1 MLTLS
6 SKEDTSA
13 IHDTLNTKIDEVQ
26 VTLDKNTKATEDLLN
41 TISDQQILITN
52 LDKKVSQLEEDLD
65 YRDTRIS
72 KLEKK
77 IDIMELEK
85 RKFNLIV
92 HGVTEGGE
100 DARSIIGSLLS
111 DLRSGLTLKDCGS
124 IYRIGQLSDH
134 KQKSRPILVQLDK
147 LQHKSSIFKNVIHL
161 QGLTK
166 WKHVSVSDDLTP
178 EAAHKKADLRAVLNL
193 AKLKGINAS
202 WKGQAIV
209 VNEKRYTHS
218 NLNELPNE
226 LSIENAKTLKIDHG
240 IVFQGEHSFL
250 SNFHR
255 AALDLPSG
263 SFQNVEQAYVH
274 ACALHCNTPPIAA
287 EILKTPDPYTCK
299 RLGKQIKTTAEW
311 DRTKISVL
319 ENLVRAKFTQNPS
332 LAEKL
337 VLTGNVKLFEC
348 TRDRFFG
355 VGVPFSQHRRIGLT
369 NPGRNKLEEI
379 LQEIRQELQQ

>member
-1 MLTLS
+1 MGTAGTAGTGNTDPPPPQATAITTPLENKVTLDLLYKTMLTLS

-26 VTLDKNTKATEDLLN
+26 VALDKNTKATEDLLN

-52 LDKKVSQLEEDLD
+52 LDKKVSQLGEELD
-65 YRDTRIS
+65 YRDTPIS

-166 WKHVSVSDDLTP
+166 WKHVSMSDDLTP
-178 EAAHKKADLRAVLNL
+178 EAAREKADLRAVLNL

-226 LSIENAKTLKIDHG
+226 LSIENAKILKIDHG
-240 IVFQGEHSFL
+240 IVFQGEHSVL

-255 AALDLPSG
+255 APPPLTYRVAAFRMWNKRMFTHVHYTAIHQPLPPK
-263 SFQNVEQAYVH
+263 F
-274 ACALHCNTPPIAA
+274 L
-287 EILKTPDPYTCK
+287 K
-299 RLGKQIKTTAEW
+299 RLIRIHANASANRSKRPLNGTGPKSLFS
-311 DRTKISVL
+311 RT
-319 ENLVRAKFTQNPS
+319 
-332 LAEKL
+332 
-337 VLTGNVKLFEC
+337 
-348 TRDRFFG
+348 
-355 VGVPFSQHRRIGLT
+355 
-369 NPGRNKLEEI
+369 
-379 LQEIRQELQQ
+379 